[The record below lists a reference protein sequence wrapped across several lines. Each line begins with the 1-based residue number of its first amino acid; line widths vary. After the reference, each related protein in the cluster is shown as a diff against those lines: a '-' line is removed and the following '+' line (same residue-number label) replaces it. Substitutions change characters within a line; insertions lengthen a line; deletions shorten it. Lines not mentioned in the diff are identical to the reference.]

1 MSRGYTTS
9 TLLCFCALSF
19 IFGRF
24 VQEIPGL
31 PQTKSG
37 VRSCHFCLAKIL
49 QIVLWCHRKGRDD
62 HPFLLITCMGLLQFT
77 QSGGA
82 ASKSSRRQAIEKPVQ
97 QAQIPQSRKP
107 QVYRLLPLLA
117 SQHPLRHD
125 CKTPLPMH
133 IHLSYPS
140 RCYISRTAA
149 RLRQSSCFHVG

>member
-37 VRSCHFCLAKIL
+37 VRISLETIRNMLELIL
-49 QIVLWCHRKGRDD
+49 MWHHGPGYRDAAISGA
-62 HPFLLITCMGLLQFT
+62 LIPGMGFLQFT

-82 ASKSSRRQAIEKPVQ
+82 ASKTSRRQAIEKPVQ
-97 QAQIPQSRKP
+97 QAQIHQQSGTKP
-107 QVYRLLPLLA
+107 QVPPLLPGVVSYHLGGIACHALLDHA
-117 SQHPLRHD
+117 HPFACLIRRN
-125 CKTPLPMH
+125 C
-133 IHLSYPS
+133 
-140 RCYISRTAA
+140 A
-149 RLRQSSCFHVG
+149 